1 MIVMLPIVATGNA
14 GENEKKKKKNRT
26 SETQSHLQVH
36 ENGRVGGEIGRV
48 ASTS

>member
-1 MIVMLPIVATGNA
+1 MLPIVATGNA
-14 GENEKKKKKNRT
+14 GENEKKNRT
-26 SETQSHLQVH
+26 SEAQSHLQVH

>member
-14 GENEKKKKKNRT
+14 GENEKKKNRT